1 MDERSVGDDRA
12 HDLPSAAADVRTGGI
27 RVRGAGDD
35 VGVEEARRHF
45 GGLDLLS
52 TVAGLLAALGTM
64 VLLGG
69 LAGAAGSIG
78 YQLGE
83 ADEGDLSVGAL
94 VAGIVVLLVAFFVGG
109 WVAGRVARYDGG
121 RNGLVTALLFVL
133 LAAGLAAL
141 GAWLGEKYDVLA
153 NLDLPQWFSG
163 DRTGIAAVVSAV
175 VGAVAALA
183 AGWFGGKLGERYHR
197 HADALVARTREGGV
211 GGLVD
216 DRRLIVR
223 RPR

>member
-12 HDLPSAAADVRTGGI
+12 HDLPSAAADVRSGGI
-27 RVRGAGDD
+27 RVRRAGDD
-35 VGVEEARRHF
+35 VGIEEARRHF
-45 GGLDLLS
+45 GGLDPLA

-69 LAGAAGSIG
+69 LAGAAGTVG

-83 ADEGDLSVGAL
+83 ADEGDLSLGGL

-153 NLDLPQWFSG
+153 NVDLPQWFSG
-163 DRTGIAAVVSAV
+163 DRTGIAAIVSAV
-175 VGAVAALA
+175 AGAVAALA

-211 GGLVD
+211 GGLGD

-223 RPR
+223 RP